1 MTQYFWNAIPSGLLH
16 QRLRGGQL
24 VYVVHTL
31 PVRFGEADMLF
42 TYALTE
48 PHQVTPVWQI
58 VDQSFK
64 EIRTQIT
71 PTQLALAK
79 AQVMFDFQSSY
90 QDPIQQRRLFVEFL
104 DRFNAFPVES
114 ELQKEI
120 DQITIQDVKETVNE
134 AFEKPYIALFNKDES
149 NSDDNSIEVR

>member
-1 MTQYFWNAIPSGLLH
+1 
-16 QRLRGGQL
+16 
-24 VYVVHTL
+24 
-31 PVRFGEADMLF
+31 MLF

-90 QDPIQQRRLFVEFL
+90 QDPIQKRRLFVEF
-104 DRFNAFPVES
+104 
-114 ELQKEI
+114 
-120 DQITIQDVKETVNE
+120 
-134 AFEKPYIALFNKDES
+134 
-149 NSDDNSIEVR
+149 